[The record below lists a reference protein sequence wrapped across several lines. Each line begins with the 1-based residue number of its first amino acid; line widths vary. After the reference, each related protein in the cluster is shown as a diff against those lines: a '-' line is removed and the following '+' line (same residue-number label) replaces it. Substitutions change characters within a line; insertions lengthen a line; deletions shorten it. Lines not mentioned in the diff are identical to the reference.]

1 VYPPLSSI
9 RNISLEIAVKV
20 TSASTGIL
28 LFIVALP
35 AHYYIASDK
44 MAIKAYVAVRVT
56 SCVSFSCAISR
67 IPVYNVTSNRVIA
80 SHDRVKS
87 GKSVK
92 SRISSTSLSL
102 SLLLIV
108 TGRAGPGRAGV
119 CAWVQVAEHFH
130 KVGAA
135 TAARPADMR
144 AHVAGLMYSP
154 FDAPK

>member
-1 VYPPLSSI
+1 MY
-9 RNISLEIAVKV
+9 NI
-20 TSASTGIL
+20 TS
-28 LFIVALP
+28 
-35 AHYYIASDK
+35 H
-44 MAIKAYVAVRVT
+44 
-56 SCVSFSCAISR
+56 
-67 IPVYNVTSNRVIA
+67 RVIA

-87 GKSVK
+87 GKAVK
-92 SRISSTSLSL
+92 SRIPSTSPSL

-108 TGRAGPGRAGV
+108 TGRAGPGRAGPGRGL
-119 CAWVQVAEHFH
+119 CVQVAEHFH